1 MYNYFGSLH
10 AILWLMQAFFIRQV
24 AQGKRFRFQK
34 LFPCTKR
41 TQHCGHSH
49 LSNGHKKSAH
59 GPRVITVFA
68 LFKSNVIFLHYFF
81 RLDTTNIVME

>member
-10 AILWLMQAFFIRQV
+10 AILWLIQASGKLPKENGFGSTSYFL
-24 AQGKRFRFQK
+24 AQNAHN
-34 LFPCTKR
+34 CVIIAI
-41 TQHCGHSH
+41 

-68 LFKSNVIFLHYFF
+68 LLNP
-81 RLDTTNIVME
+81 M